1 MCHEHLSE
9 DQRTEVALFRIE
21 QQQEFIEK
29 NDGDIQKGKAEYAEY
44 LMAIPGSVTF
54 QKSRLNDSDE
64 EDEGDLA
71 TARETNSV
79 MHSMQVEPT
88 QVQNSQ
94 PTVPPKISQT
104 FSSYLPASTTQAAS
118 VEDSDSVSSDSSD
131 SDSDEEDTAKVVLG
145 KRTHQAAFAPVTP
158 SKQDIS
164 KLWNK

>member
-54 QKSRLNDSDE
+54 QKSRNQDSDDEEE
-64 EDEGDLA
+64 EDLA
-71 TARETNSV
+71 VREANSV
-79 MHSMQVEPT
+79 MQSIQAEPA
-88 QVQNSQ
+88 QVQKAQS
-94 PTVPPKISQT
+94 TVPPKISQT
-104 FSSYLPASTTQAAS
+104 FSSYLPTSITQAAS
-118 VEDSDSVSSDSSD
+118 VNDDSDSVSSDSSD
-131 SDSDEEDTAKVVLG
+131 SDSDEEDTGVVLG
-145 KRTHQAAFAPVTP
+145 KRTHQNAFAPLTP
-158 SKQDIS
+158 SKQDIT